1 MQGQPQ
7 PKRLALAALALILL
21 GWAGPSVA
29 QQRDLRIGIVDD
41 QLPCSDVDNRL
52 FRGSVIKM
60 YRGSAVDIWHQ
71 VANRANLRYRFVPLE
86 RPNTAIR
93 AAAEDRVDLAV
104 TCFNITP
111 HRLQEVFFTTP
122 YSDDGLSL
130 LTKRQPKSFGTI
142 LNNLRSSP
150 LIRDST
156 SLLFL
161 IGLAFAAILWITS
174 REFQHRDIVGDNKK
188 HTFYKGWMMLA
199 MGTGIYKMGSAPLSM
214 SIIALNNFIR
224 LVITS
229 IFVAAT
235 TSVVLEASAPVD
247 ITDSTILKAALQQK
261 IGVDQDTAAQAW
273 LEKAADSLL
282 SVKDQLRLII
292 PFDHSDDLINALNT
306 GKVGSILADS
316 ATIALLRKK
325 LDNPKDYEVLGQTF
339 YRTPQ
344 AFATSSKLD
353 DKTYHAINVAL
364 AELKF
369 EGEVDSILKRWQPPN
384 SR

>member
-1 MQGQPQ
+1 MGLLPR
-7 PKRLALAALALILL
+7 PKLLALAALAMVLL
-21 GWAGPSVA
+21 GWSSPSAA
-29 QQRDLRIGIVDD
+29 QPDLRIGIVDD
-41 QLPCSDVDNRL
+41 QAPCSDVDNRL
-52 FRGSVIKM
+52 FRGSVSKV

-71 VANRANLRYRFVPLE
+71 VAYRANLRYRFVPLE
-86 RPNTAIR
+86 RPNAAIR

-111 HRLQEVFFTTP
+111 HRLQEVYFTTP
-122 YSDDGLSL
+122 YSEDGLSL
-130 LTKRQPKSFGTI
+130 LTKRQPKNLGTI
-142 LNNLRSSP
+142 INNLGTSP

-161 IGLAFAAILWITS
+161 IGLVVAAILWITS
-174 REFQHRDIVGDNKK
+174 RGFQHRDIVGDNKK

-214 SIIALNNFIR
+214 SLIALNNFIR

-235 TSVVLEASAPVD
+235 TSVVLEAAAPED
-247 ITDSTILKAALQQK
+247 ITDISILRSALQQK

-282 SVKDQLRLII
+282 TVKDQHRLII
-292 PFDHSDDLINALNT
+292 PFDHSDDLINALMS
-306 GKVGSILADS
+306 GRVGSILADS
-316 ATIALLRKK
+316 ATIALLKAK
-325 LDNPKDYEVLGQTF
+325 LDNPKDYDVVGQTF

-353 DKTYHAINVAL
+353 DKIFHSINVAL
-364 AELKF
+364 GEMKF